1 MGTPLST
8 AAAGPPNSEL
18 IGRLFRLAWRYRLRC
33 VQVLGIQ
40 LVLLTMGLFG
50 LSFTGI
56 GIDYIRKVVG
66 HAASDQAPVAPVHFL
81 HVSLP
86 AGMRPM
92 HVLAVLGG
100 LILVLSAFRAVLNY
114 VYAVK
119 VNILVQQKL
128 VVDLRAEISD
138 KLQRLS
144 FRFFD
149 ANTTGSIITRVT
161 GDVQSVRMF
170 VDQVLIQS
178 VIMVI
183 SLTVYAVYMASL
195 SPGLTLACLATTPVL
210 WILSAVFSRKI
221 QPEYAENRAL
231 VEKMVQY
238 LAESVQGV
246 AVVKGFGRERENR
259 EKFDRV
265 NSAVLTQQYS
275 IFWWVS
281 LFSPTAGFLTRINTM
296 VLLGYGGWLV
306 AQGRLPLGAGP
317 AGCSRSSTPRST
329 SARRPTPC
337 AGPAWTA
344 RCGSTA
350 SRSSTAASTP
360 SCGTSTWRSSRASA
374 SRSLGR
380 PAREKAS

>member
-128 VVDLRAEISD
+128 VVDLRAEIYD
-138 KLQRLS
+138 KLQSKCRARYDAVPRLS
-144 FRFFD
+144 
-149 ANTTGSIITRVT
+149 
-161 GDVQSVRMF
+161 
-170 VDQVLIQS
+170 
-178 VIMVI
+178 
-183 SLTVYAVYMASL
+183 
-195 SPGLTLACLATTPVL
+195 
-210 WILSAVFSRKI
+210 
-221 QPEYAENRAL
+221 
-231 VEKMVQY
+231 
-238 LAESVQGV
+238 
-246 AVVKGFGRERENR
+246 
-259 EKFDRV
+259 
-265 NSAVLTQQYS
+265 
-275 IFWWVS
+275 
-281 LFSPTAGFLTRINTM
+281 
-296 VLLGYGGWLV
+296 
-306 AQGRLPLGAGP
+306 
-317 AGCSRSSTPRST
+317 
-329 SARRPTPC
+329 C
-337 AGPAWTA
+337 AGPCRA
-344 RCGSTA
+344 RRRVRHPRRLAHTIF
-350 SRSSTAASTP
+350 
-360 SCGTSTWRSSRASA
+360 
-374 SRSLGR
+374 
-380 PAREKAS
+380 